1 MKKLSLISILLVL
14 LLVPGLMFVGCSKEE
29 APAAAAPAAEKAAE
43 TTPVVEANPVKEA
56 ALAYF
61 ANFPGNRIIA
71 SADVFAKI
79 DAGEDMLLLDIRK
92 AEDYA
97 AGHLKGAVN
106 APWGPAITAALEW
119 LPDDKPVYVNC
130 YSGQTA
136 GQAVAALNV
145 AGIQA
150 SSVKYGYSLGV
161 AKTEGYEA
169 YQETTANA
177 APEASGVKYDAAIK
191 SAVADYFNAIPEG
204 GSNIWPAAKVKEAL
218 DAEEDIFVLSIRQQD
233 AYDAGHI
240 EGAAL
245 IPWAKGMQEQ
255 FADVIPMDKQVV
267 VHCYSGQTAG
277 QAVAILRLLGYNA
290 VSMKSG
296 MGTPVT
302 GASGWANEGFPVV
315 Q

>member
-1 MKKLSLISILLVL
+1 MKKISLISILLVL
-14 LLVPGLMFVGCSKEE
+14 LLVPGFVFANGDQEKG
-29 APAAAAPAAEKAAE
+29 APAATA
-43 TTPVVEANPVKEA
+43 VEVDTVKEA
-56 ALAYF
+56 AMNYF
-61 ANFPGNRIIA
+61 ANFPGNRIIKPE
-71 SADVFAKI
+71 DVFAKM
-79 DAGEDMLLLDIRK
+79 DAGEDMLVLDIRK
-92 AEDYA
+92 AADYA
-97 AGHLKGAVN
+97 AGHIKGSVN
-106 APWGPAITAALEW
+106 AYWGPELAAALEW
-119 LPDDKPVYVNC
+119 LPDDVPVYVTC
-130 YSGQTA
+130 YTGQTA
-136 GQAVAALNV
+136 GQAVALLNV

-150 SSVKYGYSLGV
+150 QSIRYGYKLGV
-161 AKTEGYEA
+161 SKVENFEN
-169 YQETTANA
+169 YQDTVAVAT
-177 APEASGVKYDAAIK
+177 PDASGVKYDPAIK
-191 SAVADYFNAIPEG
+191 AAVEAYFNAIPEK

-245 IPWAKGMQEQ
+245 IPWGKGMQEK
-255 FADVIPMDKQVV
+255 FESVIPMDKQVV

-277 QAVAILRLLGYNA
+277 QATAILRLLGYNA